1 VYNDKGDLL
10 TYSSIT
16 IKGTTIGASANNRA
30 RFSINIAPGKY
41 TVVCQHI
48 GYATKEKE
56 VVVNTEDVEVS
67 FVLTEQKLVMK
78 EVIVKSDAEDPA
90 YAIIREAIK
99 KREFYNREVNAFT
112 CDFYTK
118 DMMKVSA
125 AP

>member
-1 VYNDKGDLL
+1 MRVIVFFLFSLPWLSSQGHKIFGTVYNDKVDLL
-10 TYSSIT
+10 TYSSVT

-67 FVLTEQKLVMK
+67 FVLTEQKIVIK
-78 EVIVKSDAEDPA
+78 EVIVKSDAED
-90 YAIIREAIK
+90 
-99 KREFYNREVNAFT
+99 
-112 CDFYTK
+112 
-118 DMMKVSA
+118 
-125 AP
+125 